1 MKLPLDISSDPPVR
15 PLAVSF
21 GEGEAVT
28 VPESAPAP
36 SETPARPAP
45 ARVTPARRL
54 LAFGADA
61 ALLALLLAAHA
72 ALALFAERYPLDA
85 LRSQASIFVALLA
98 VLAVAYSWFFIA
110 LGARTPGMA
119 VARLRLRTLQ
129 GSPPT
134 PSGAFAR
141 ALLTLPSAGLGL
153 FGFVL
158 ALFDARGQTLHDK
171 LCRCV
176 AVID

>member
-1 MKLPLDISSDPPVR
+1 MKLPLDISSDPSVR
-15 PLAVSF
+15 PLALSF
-21 GEGEAVT
+21 GNEDET
-28 VPESAPAP
+28 TDPVPLPIPALV
-36 SETPARPAP
+36 PAT
-45 ARVTPARRL
+45 VTPARRL
-54 LAFGADA
+54 LAFIADA
-61 ALLALLLAAHA
+61 ALLSLIFAAHI
-72 ALALFAERYPLDA
+72 ALALFAEPYPLDA
-85 LRSQASIFVALLA
+85 LRSQARIFGALLA

-119 VARLRLRTLQ
+119 LLGLRLRTLH

-134 PSGAFAR
+134 LAGAFAR
-141 ALLTLPSAGLGL
+141 ALLSLPSAAGL

-171 LCRCV
+171 LCRCI